1 MEFKKPKFWDYKKP
15 NVYSYLLWPISILIR
30 LFNFLKILITRKNYS
45 STKTICVGNIYLGGT
60 GKTSLSLKIN
70 EILRQK
76 KIKTCF
82 IKKFYSNQID
92 EQNILEDNGK
102 LFKNKKRFESLKQ
115 AAMEDYKIAI
125 FDDGLQDFSIN
136 YDLNIVCFNNI
147 NWIGN
152 GLTIP
157 SGPLRESINDIKK
170 YRNVFLNGNN
180 EDLDEIKKYI
190 FKIDPTINVYQ
201 GKYVPKNLNEFNIK
215 NKFLVFSGI
224 GNHAT
229 FISMLKIN
237 KFNIVKEIE
246 FPDHYE
252 YSKKDINNIIST
264 AKDLDCKIITTEKDY
279 ARLKIDNFSD
289 IKHIKVDLEILN
301 EEIFL
306 KEISK
311 LYEQN

>member
-115 AAMEDYKIAI
+115 AAKEGYKIAI

-157 SGPLRESINDIKK
+157 SGPLRESINNIKK

-215 NKFLVFSGI
+215 DKFLVFSGI

>member
-15 NVYSYLLWPISILIR
+15 NVYSYFLWPISILIR

-115 AAMEDYKIAI
+115 AAKEGYKIAI

-157 SGPLRESINDIKK
+157 SGPLREGINGIKK

-215 NKFLVFSGI
+215 DKFLVFSGI
-224 GNHAT
+224 GNHST

-237 KFNIVKEIE
+237 KFNIIKEIE

-264 AKDLDCKIITTEKDY
+264 AKYLDCKIITTEKDY